1 MKYFLG
7 KQKDHFSTN
16 RFAQKRFY
24 VQPLHRHKSSHAEWA
39 QGKACNGK
47 QWAFRQAYLNAA
59 AVVGSSCW
67 VSLDRDHDHDHDSM
81 RKSRYHR
88 RNPDQWRH

>member
-1 MKYFLG
+1 
-7 KQKDHFSTN
+7 
-16 RFAQKRFY
+16 
-24 VQPLHRHKSSHAEWA
+24 
-39 QGKACNGK
+39 
-47 QWAFRQAYLNAA
+47 
-59 AVVGSSCW
+59 